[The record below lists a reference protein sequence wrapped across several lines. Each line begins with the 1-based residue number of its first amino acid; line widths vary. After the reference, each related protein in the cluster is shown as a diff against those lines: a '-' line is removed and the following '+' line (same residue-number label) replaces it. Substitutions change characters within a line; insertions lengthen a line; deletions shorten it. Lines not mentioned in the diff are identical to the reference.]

1 MFAQSS
7 SSSRA
12 PPQGYRNSA
21 GNSSS
26 AAYANGTSS
35 GSRNAYTIPIESEE
49 DDDNYFSLIWGGE
62 KMRIPL
68 PPPDAPLSALRAAI
82 EERTGVK
89 PEHQKL
95 IVGGAI
101 MQKDLPLK
109 TYGLV
114 KPSLRDDIYG
124 KQEEDQSR
132 MPSLGMR
139 SLLSKWGL
147 GNTPAAGKKNQE
159 IKITMIASK
168 DASAVV
174 RDRDES
180 AANRDASVQ
189 QQSSSSATPATSR
202 QQASA
207 GKKPPPSKNLDEPR
221 TVAQIDSIVTNTL
234 DKLQNDIE
242 NQLQDNPEGT
252 EKEVHKQYLMVSE
265 VLLQTLMKLDGFEID
280 SSWTEARKARK
291 EAIRKVQGLLDQIDA
306 AKEKR

>member
-1 MFAQSS
+1 
-7 SSSRA
+7 
-12 PPQGYRNSA
+12 
-21 GNSSS
+21 
-26 AAYANGTSS
+26 
-35 GSRNAYTIPIESEE
+35 
-49 DDDNYFSLIWGGE
+49 
-62 KMRIPL
+62 MRIPL

-82 EERTGVK
+82 QERTGVA

-101 MQKDLPLK
+101 MQKGMLNLCPHQFRYAIRSKLTVSPDLPLK

-114 KPSLRDDIYG
+114 KPSLRDDLYG

-147 GNTPAAGKKNQE
+147 GNSPAAGKKNQE

-174 RDRDES
+174 RDRD
-180 AANRDASVQ
+180 DG
-189 QQSSSSATPATSR
+189 SSSSQANDRGASSTQSQSSTATPASSR
-202 QQASA
+202 QQ
-207 GKKPPPSKNLDEPR
+207 GKKPPQNLDEPR
-221 TVAQIDSIVTNTL
+221 TIAQIDAIVTNTL
-234 DKLQNDIE
+234 DKLKGDIE
-242 NQLQDNPEGT
+242 NQLLDQPKGT

-265 VLLQTLMKLDGFEID
+265 VLLQALMKLDGFEID

-291 EAIRKVQGLLDQIDA
+291 EAIRKVQSLLDQIDA